1 MRILGREDV
10 AAALAGLDAAVLDA
24 VRTAYVLHGQG
35 RSEVPF
41 SGFLRPPGDSGSRII
56 SLPAYLGGPEP
67 VMGLKWIS
75 SFPANVE
82 KGLQRASSVQILND
96 LDTGYPLAVLEGGQ
110 ISASRTAASAAL
122 ASRALHGGAR
132 PVHTVGLIGCGT
144 INRRVLDF
152 LLLAHPEL
160 RTVVLQDAVP
170 GRAETL
176 AAQLTAQLGAE
187 RPGLRCTPGGLAE
200 ALRADTVSIA
210 TTDSTYWLDLA
221 AHPGRPAHQVVLH
234 LSLRDLTPDS
244 VLDAYNVVDDTDHV
258 MRERTSLHR
267 AEQEA
272 GHRRFVAAEIAA
284 VLAGEAPAPEPGQ
297 TVVFSPFG
305 LGILDLAVARTVL
318 AAADRAGI
326 GGEAA
331 GFDPGRHGVTAALAG
346 GTA

>member
-10 AAALAGLDAAVLDA
+10 DAALAGLDAVVLDA

-41 SGFLRPPGDSGSRII
+41 SGFLRPPGDTGSRII

-75 SFPANVE
+75 SFPANVG

-96 LDTGYPLAVLEGGQ
+96 LDTGYPTAVLEASR

-122 ASRALHGGAR
+122 ASKALHGTR
-132 PVHTVGLIGCGT
+132 PVHTLGLIGCGT

-152 LLLAHPEL
+152 LALTHPEL
-160 RTVVLQDAVP
+160 RTVTLQDAVP

-176 AAQLTAQLGAE
+176 AAQLTAE
-187 RPGLRCTPGGLAE
+187 RPALRFTPGDLDD
-200 ALRADTVSIA
+200 ALRADTVSLA

-221 AHPGRPAHQVVLH
+221 AHPDRPRHQVVLH
-234 LSLRDLTPDS
+234 LSLRDLNTAS
-244 VLDAYNVVDDTDHV
+244 VLNAYNVVDDTDHV
-258 MRERTSLHR
+258 MREQTSLHR
-267 AEQEA
+267 AEQET
-272 GHRRFVAAEIAA
+272 GHRRFVDAELAA
-284 VLAGEAPAPEPGQ
+284 VLERGEAPATDR

-305 LGILDLAVARTVL
+305 LGILDLAVARAVL
-318 AAADRAGI
+318 AAAARDGL
-326 GGEAA
+326 GSEAE
-331 GFDPGRHGVTAALAG
+331 GFDPGRHRVTGAPVGGAA
-346 GTA
+346 

>member
-10 AAALAGLDAAVLDA
+10 AAALDGLDPAVLDA

-41 SGFLRPPGDSGSRII
+41 SGFLRPPGDDGSRII

-82 KGLQRASSVQILND
+82 RGLQRASSVQILND
-96 LDTGYPLAVLEGGQ
+96 LRTGYPTAVLEASQ

-122 ASRALHGGAR
+122 ASRTLHGDR
-132 PVHTVGLIGCGT
+132 PVHTAGLIGCGT

-152 LLLAHPEL
+152 LVLVHPEL
-160 RTVVLQDAVP
+160 RTVTVQDAVP
-170 GRAETL
+170 GRAATF
-176 AAQLTAQLGAE
+176 AAQMAAL
-187 RPGLRCTPGGLAE
+187 RPEITFVAGDVDD
-200 ALRADTVSIA
+200 ALRAGTVSVA

-221 AHPGRPAHQVVLH
+221 AHPDRPADQMILH
-234 LSLRDLTPDS
+234 LSLRDLSTDS
-244 VLDAYNVVDDTDHV
+244 VLNAYNVVDDIEHV

-267 AEQEA
+267 AEQEV
-272 GHRRFVAAEIAA
+272 GHRRFVDEEIAT
-284 VLAGEAPAPEPGQ
+284 VLGRTEAPVTGR

-305 LGILDLAVARTVL
+305 LGILDLAVARTIL
-318 AAADRAGI
+318 AAATRHGI
-326 GGEAA
+326 GSEAE
-331 GFDPGRHGVTAALAG
+331 GFDPGVHRVTAAMAG
-346 GTA
+346 GAA

>member
-10 AAALAGLDAAVLDA
+10 AAALDGLDPAVLDA

-41 SGFLRPPGDSGSRII
+41 SGFLRPPGDDGSRII

-82 KGLQRASSVQILND
+82 RGLQRASSVQILND
-96 LDTGYPLAVLEGGQ
+96 LRTGYPTAVLEASQ

-122 ASRALHGGAR
+122 ASRTLHGDR
-132 PVHTVGLIGCGT
+132 PVHTAGLIGCGT

-152 LLLAHPEL
+152 LVLVHPEL
-160 RTVVLQDAVP
+160 RMVTVQDAVP
-170 GRAETL
+170 GRAATF
-176 AAQLTAQLGAE
+176 AAQMAAL
-187 RPGLRCTPGGLAE
+187 RPEISFVAGDVDD
-200 ALRADTVSIA
+200 ALRAGTVSVA

-221 AHPGRPAHQVVLH
+221 AHPDRPADQVILH
-234 LSLRDLTPDS
+234 LSLRDLSTDS
-244 VLDAYNVVDDTDHV
+244 VLNAYNVVDDIEHV

-267 AEQEA
+267 AEQEV
-272 GHRRFVAAEIAA
+272 GHRRFVDEEIAT
-284 VLAGEAPAPEPGQ
+284 VLGRTEAPVTGR

-305 LGILDLAVARTVL
+305 LGILDLAVARTIL
-318 AAADRAGI
+318 AAATRHGI
-326 GGEAA
+326 GGEAE
-331 GFDPGRHGVTAALAG
+331 GFDPGVHRVTAAMAG
-346 GTA
+346 GAA

>member
-10 AAALAGLDAAVLDA
+10 AAALDGLDPAVLDA

-41 SGFLRPPGDSGSRII
+41 SGFLRPPGDDGSRII

-82 KGLQRASSVQILND
+82 RGLQRASSVQILND
-96 LDTGYPLAVLEGGQ
+96 LRTGYPTAVLEASQ

-122 ASRALHGGAR
+122 ASRTLHGDR
-132 PVHTVGLIGCGT
+132 PVHTAGLIGCGT

-152 LLLAHPEL
+152 LVLVHPEL
-160 RTVVLQDAVP
+160 RTVTVQDAVP
-170 GRAETL
+170 GRAATF
-176 AAQLTAQLGAE
+176 AAQMAAL
-187 RPGLRCTPGGLAE
+187 RPEISFVAGDVDD
-200 ALRADTVSIA
+200 ALRAGTVSVA

-221 AHPGRPAHQVVLH
+221 AHPDRPADQVILH
-234 LSLRDLTPDS
+234 LSLRDLSTDS
-244 VLDAYNVVDDTDHV
+244 VLNAYNVVDDIEHV

-267 AEQEA
+267 AEQEV
-272 GHRRFVAAEIAA
+272 GHRRFVDEEIAT
-284 VLAGEAPAPEPGQ
+284 VLGRTEAPVTGR

-305 LGILDLAVARTVL
+305 LGILDLAVARTIL
-318 AAADRAGI
+318 AAATRHGI
-326 GGEAA
+326 GSEAE
-331 GFDPGRHGVTAALAG
+331 GFDPGVHRVTAAMAG

>member
-122 ASRALHGGAR
+122 ASRALHGEAR

-152 LLLAHPEL
+152 LLLAHPGL

-170 GRAETL
+170 GRAEIL
-176 AAQLTAQLGAE
+176 AAQLSEELGAG

-200 ALRADTVSIA
+200 ALSADTVSIA

-221 AHPGRPAHQVVLH
+221 AHPDRPAHQVVLH
-234 LSLRDLTPDS
+234 LSLRDLTTDS

-331 GFDPGRHGVTAALAG
+331 GFDPGRHGVTAAPAG

>member
-10 AAALAGLDAAVLDA
+10 AAALDGLDPAVLDA

-41 SGFLRPPGDSGSRII
+41 SGFLRPPGDDGSRII

-82 KGLQRASSVQILND
+82 RGLQRASSVQILND
-96 LDTGYPLAVLEGGQ
+96 LRTGYPTAVLEASQ

-122 ASRALHGGAR
+122 ASRTLHGDR
-132 PVHTVGLIGCGT
+132 PVHTAGLIGCGT

-152 LLLAHPEL
+152 LVLVHPEL
-160 RTVVLQDAVP
+160 RTVTVQDAVP
-170 GRAETL
+170 GRAATF
-176 AAQLTAQLGAE
+176 AAQMAAL
-187 RPGLRCTPGGLAE
+187 RPEISFVAGDVDD
-200 ALRADTVSIA
+200 ALRAGTVSVA

-221 AHPGRPAHQVVLH
+221 AHPDRPADQVILH
-234 LSLRDLTPDS
+234 LSLRDLSTDS
-244 VLDAYNVVDDTDHV
+244 VLNAYNVVDDIEHV

-267 AEQEA
+267 AEQEV
-272 GHRRFVAAEIAA
+272 GHRRFVDEEIAT
-284 VLAGEAPAPEPGQ
+284 VLGRTEAPVTGR

-305 LGILDLAVARTVL
+305 LGILDLAVARTIL
-318 AAADRAGI
+318 AAATRHGI
-326 GGEAA
+326 GSEAE
-331 GFDPGRHGVTAALAG
+331 GFDPGVHRVTAAMAG
-346 GTA
+346 GAA

>member
-10 AAALAGLDAAVLDA
+10 AAALDGLDPAVLDA

-41 SGFLRPPGDSGSRII
+41 SGFLRPPGDDGSRII

-82 KGLQRASSVQILND
+82 RGLQRASSVQILND
-96 LDTGYPLAVLEGGQ
+96 LRTGYPTAVLEASQ

-122 ASRALHGGAR
+122 ASRTLHGDR
-132 PVHTVGLIGCGT
+132 PVHTAGLIGCGT

-152 LLLAHPEL
+152 LVLVHPEL
-160 RTVVLQDAVP
+160 RMVTVQDAVP
-170 GRAETL
+170 GRAATF
-176 AAQLTAQLGAE
+176 AAQMAAL
-187 RPGLRCTPGGLAE
+187 RPEISFVAGDVDD
-200 ALRADTVSIA
+200 ALRAGTVSVA

-221 AHPGRPAHQVVLH
+221 AHPDRPADQVILH
-234 LSLRDLTPDS
+234 LSLRDLSTDS
-244 VLDAYNVVDDTDHV
+244 VLNAYNVVDDIEHV

-267 AEQEA
+267 AEQEV
-272 GHRRFVAAEIAA
+272 GHRRFVDEEIAT
-284 VLAGEAPAPEPGQ
+284 VLGRTEAPVTGR

-305 LGILDLAVARTVL
+305 LGILDLAVARTIL
-318 AAADRAGI
+318 AAATRHGI
-326 GGEAA
+326 GSEAE
-331 GFDPGRHGVTAALAG
+331 GFDPGVHRVTAAMAG
-346 GTA
+346 GAA

>member
-10 AAALAGLDAAVLDA
+10 AAALDGLDPAVLDA

-41 SGFLRPPGDSGSRII
+41 SGFLRPPGDDGSRII

-82 KGLQRASSVQILND
+82 RGLQRASSVQILND
-96 LDTGYPLAVLEGGQ
+96 LRTGYPTAVLEASQ

-122 ASRALHGGAR
+122 ASRTLHGDR
-132 PVHTVGLIGCGT
+132 PVHTAGLIGCGT

-152 LLLAHPEL
+152 LVLVHPEL
-160 RTVVLQDAVP
+160 RTVTVQDAVP
-170 GRAETL
+170 GRAATF
-176 AAQLTAQLGAE
+176 AAQMAAL
-187 RPGLRCTPGGLAE
+187 RPEITFVAGDVDD
-200 ALRADTVSIA
+200 ALRAGTVSVA

-221 AHPGRPAHQVVLH
+221 AHPDRPADQVILH
-234 LSLRDLTPDS
+234 LSLRDLSTDS
-244 VLDAYNVVDDTDHV
+244 VLNAYNVVDDIEHV

-267 AEQEA
+267 AEQEV
-272 GHRRFVAAEIAA
+272 GHRRFVDEEIAT
-284 VLAGEAPAPEPGQ
+284 VLGRTEAPVTGR

-305 LGILDLAVARTVL
+305 LGILDLAVARTIL
-318 AAADRAGI
+318 AAATRHGI
-326 GGEAA
+326 GSEAE
-331 GFDPGRHGVTAALAG
+331 GFDPGVHRVTAAMAG
-346 GTA
+346 GAA